1 MKSFSKLMYHL
12 LGLERESDRLGIEVE
27 KTSLT
32 EITGLFTFN

>member
-12 LGLERESDRLGIEVE
+12 VSLERESDRLVIEVE

-32 EITGLFTFN
+32 EITGLSTFN